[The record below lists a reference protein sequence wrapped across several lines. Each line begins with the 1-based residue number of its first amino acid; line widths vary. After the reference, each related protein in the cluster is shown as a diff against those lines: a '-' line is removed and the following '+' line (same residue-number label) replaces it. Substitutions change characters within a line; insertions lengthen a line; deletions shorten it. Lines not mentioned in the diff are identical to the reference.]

1 MILHCDTPL
10 VQELVN
16 IKYNSQENYEN
27 YKVSFFT
34 GQYGTKILKP
44 VFVTGDDRVKYDKI
58 ESRTKAEIMSQIND
72 ILDIMPDRE
81 LATVKLEKVKKME
94 KKAKKTTLIGLFY
107 EIKSLLAKQNVASLL
122 ENSKEYDD

>member
-58 ESRTKAEIMSQIND
+58 ESRTKAEIMS
-72 ILDIMPDRE
+72 E
-81 LATVKLEKVKKME
+81 
-94 KKAKKTTLIGLFY
+94 
-107 EIKSLLAKQNVASLL
+107 
-122 ENSKEYDD
+122 SK